1 MKVRELL
8 QIEIWSKRTT
18 RRILVGI
25 GVAVGLI
32 CTWIAA
38 ELYWI
43 TPGERNAAR
52 IGIAQIDSIQNLDSI
67 SDEDF
72 DAWDK
77 QAVEKVEAARL
88 AARTI
93 RDERIADA
101 LYGYLSAIEV
111 GRSNVKMRK
120 LMQERHVPI
129 KDSQQK
135 LDDEIDSTGKQ
146 VTQFLRSV
154 LHRALD

>member
-1 MKVRELL
+1 MKIPELL
-8 QIEIWSKRTT
+8 QIELWSKRIS

-25 GVAVGLI
+25 GVAVGLL

-52 IGIAQIDSIQNLDSI
+52 IAIVQIDSMQNLDSI

-72 DAWDK
+72 DARDK
-77 QAVEKVEAARL
+77 QAAEKVETAKL
-88 AARTI
+88 ATRTI

-101 LYGYLSAIEV
+101 LYGYLSAVEV

-120 LMQERHVPI
+120 LMQERKVSV
-129 KDSQQK
+129 KESDREFEEQ
-135 LDDEIDSTGKQ
+135 LDASGKE
-146 VTQFLRSV
+146 VTQFIRSV